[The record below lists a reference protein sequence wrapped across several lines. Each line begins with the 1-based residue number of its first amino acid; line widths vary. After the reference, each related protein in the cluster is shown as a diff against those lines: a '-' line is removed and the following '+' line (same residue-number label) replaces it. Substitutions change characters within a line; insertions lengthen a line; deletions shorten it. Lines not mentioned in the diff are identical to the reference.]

1 MKRTMMN
8 SLMAVALV
16 AGSALH
22 AQSTQKIHA
31 NVPFDFQAGKIAMA
45 AGDYSIAPLSD
56 NSVLTLKIADRN
68 HVKVSGMANG
78 ITTKQDKGR
87 PRLVFAHVDGQYFLT
102 QVCNG
107 EDCTQMTKQR
117 RQRDIEA
124 KAGAS
129 AEMVAVDAIAF

>member
-68 HVKVSGMANG
+68 HVKVSGLANG
-78 ITTKQDKGR
+78 ITTKRDNGR
-87 PRLVFAHVDGQYFLT
+87 PRLVFANVDGQYFLT

-107 EDCTQMTKQR
+107 EDCTQMSKQR
-117 RQRDIEA
+117 RQREMEA
-124 KAGAS
+124 RGAS
-129 AEMVAVDAIAF
+129 AEIVAVDAIAF